1 LGEALSPLT
10 EWVFVRRKEVNLRF
24 IEAPPRGKGLG
35 GFENW
40 IVAKD
45 LQQIGKPVIIHVGT
59 DSQRSGS
66 KNLEIAVAGSA
77 RAKALKELVRRV

>member
-1 LGEALSPLT
+1 MGGALSPLT
-10 EWVFVRRKEVNLRF
+10 EWVFVRREELKFRF

-45 LQQIGKPVIIHVGT
+45 LQQIGKPVTIYVGT

-66 KNLEIAVAGSA
+66 ENLEIAVAGSA
-77 RAKALKELVRRV
+77 RANEALKKS